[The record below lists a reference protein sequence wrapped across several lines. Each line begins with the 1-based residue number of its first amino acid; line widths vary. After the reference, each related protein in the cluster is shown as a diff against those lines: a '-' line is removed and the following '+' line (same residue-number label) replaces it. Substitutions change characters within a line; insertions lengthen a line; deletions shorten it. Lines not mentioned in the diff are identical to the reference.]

1 MYDKRLVIINKG
13 KSSTYP
19 ASLGETL
26 EDREHELGIARRV
39 IRQTDTQAIVHH
51 VKESLVE
58 EGLRQF
64 TQVVLQKA

>member
-1 MYDKRLVIINKG
+1 MYKKRLVLINKG

-19 ASLGETL
+19 TSLGETL
-26 EDREHELGIARRV
+26 ENREHELGIARRV

-58 EGLRQF
+58 ERLGKF
-64 TQVVLQKA
+64 T